1 MQIADCGLRNRSAWL
16 RSRTELG
23 SPPCQSAIRNP
34 QSAIFAGLLLLWPP
48 QLTSAQSLPPLP
60 DTSGFG
66 VHVLALA
73 RAPDGAVWVGTYGQ
87 GIYVLRP
94 GAGTWEQIGKSA
106 ATAAHSISWDFVH
119 AFGFAPPG
127 AIWYGTVGNG
137 WGVST
142 DGGKTWTNWELTQV
156 GPEWQYVTPNG
167 IVTRGDTVYVATA
180 DGIKLTGDRGATW
193 AEITDSA
200 GAATAP
206 HVVGRI
212 ASQYVLAL
220 AAGPDGSLW
229 AAHLRGLARSADGG
243 RTWSEFPEPSPCDPA
258 RCVNRIRALAAD
270 SGGVWVGTER
280 GLYRLDPTRGLW
292 VDRRGRANCGRG
304 PIIKKCRADIPP
316 VQRLDRAPPR
326 DVYAATPGGVF
337 RYDDPLSICDP
348 VRMATAFLPLS
359 TGWYAVG
366 RPTGLASCRFDQ
378 GLTLV
383 GVTYRPPADTNTQ
396 GLKHTWFQ
404 RPIALDDQ
412 AYIDQTYRY
421 GSTMGGAFQQHQ
433 GVEFTAPDGPP
444 VHAIGDGVVV
454 SAGPA
459 ESGSLTVAIRH
470 HRKLKADGGKGF
482 VFSTYYHTSKL
493 LAAVGGR
500 VKAGDVIARVGNT
513 GRATNDHLH
522 LEVHAAAT
530 DSEPLIVDPG
540 ERFPRYTANP
550 ELWIS
555 PLPGTGVVAGQPLDG
570 RREPVRQRRLFGLT
584 KAEPQETPFSYAQT
598 YGERAHSDPAYREH
612 FAGRG
617 VPPGAY
623 TLAVVVDGERSSQRV
638 RVEAHSRTW
647 VVFGGHAH

>member
-1 MQIADCGLRNRSAWL
+1 MRNAECGMRSMRGEPHLPGHRLVADDHSAFRIPHSAL
-16 RSRTELG
+16 LSLLAVAPLG
-23 SPPCQSAIRNP
+23 TA
-34 QSAIFAGLLLLWPP
+34 
-48 QLTSAQSLPPLP
+48 TAQALPPLP
-60 DTSGFG
+60 DTTGFG

-94 GAGTWEQIGKSA
+94 GAGTWEHSGHNA
-106 ATAAHSISWDFVH
+106 DTAAHSISWDFVH
-119 AFGFAPPG
+119 AFGFGPSG

-137 WGVST
+137 WGLST
-142 DGGKTWTNWELTQV
+142 NGGKTWTNWEVAAL

-212 ASQYVLAL
+212 ASQ
-220 AAGPDGSLW
+220 
-229 AAHLRGLARSADGG
+229 
-243 RTWSEFPEPSPCDPA
+243 FPEPSPCDPA

-359 TGWYAVG
+359 AGWYAVG

-433 GVEFTAPDGPP
+433 GVEFNAPDGTP

-454 SAGPA
+454 FAGPA

-470 HRKLKADGGKGF
+470 DRKLKADGGQRF
-482 VFSTYYHTSKL
+482 VFSTYYHNSKL

-522 LEVHAAAT
+522 LEVHAAPT
-530 DSEPLIVDPG
+530 DSVPLIVDPG
-540 ERFPRYTANP
+540 ERFPRYTTNP
-550 ELWIS
+550 ELWIT
-555 PLPGTGVVAGQPLDG
+555 PLPGTGA
-570 RREPVRQRRLFGLT
+570 
-584 KAEPQETPFSYAQT
+584 
-598 YGERAHSDPAYREH
+598 
-612 FAGRG
+612 
-617 VPPGAY
+617 
-623 TLAVVVDGERSSQRV
+623 
-638 RVEAHSRTW
+638 
-647 VVFGGHAH
+647 